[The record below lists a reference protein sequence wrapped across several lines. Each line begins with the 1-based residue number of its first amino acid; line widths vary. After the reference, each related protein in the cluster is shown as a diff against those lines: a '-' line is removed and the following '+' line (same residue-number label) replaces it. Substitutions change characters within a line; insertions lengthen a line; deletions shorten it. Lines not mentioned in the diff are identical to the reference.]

1 MKKGLFTVLLVALAT
16 SLYAQFEPPQIDG
29 DEFTE
34 VKVKVGGD
42 FALQYQG
49 IDHHADS
56 ALIPLGTGFNLPT
69 ANFNLDVDLARGV
82 KLNLQTYLSAR
93 HHNEAWVKG
102 GYIVLDELPFIKSDF
117 VDRIMNKVTIWVGD
131 MELNYGD
138 AHFRRSDNGNVIH
151 NPFVGN
157 YIMDAFTTAPAMEVM
172 YRNNG
177 LLLMAATSTGQL
189 RQDLT
194 LYSNNTFTAY
204 DAHKELGFYWKAGY
218 DKAFSDKIRAR
229 LTVSGYHMPE
239 SNHRSTL
246 YFGDRTGSR
255 YYLVMNLQKAGA
267 TAVDIKSNHLNTYFT
282 PGTATKTNAYMVN
295 LFSRIY
301 GFEFFGTF
309 ENATGL
315 YPSSKEFR
323 FNQIAAEALYR
334 FGKDENFFLGGR
346 YNLVRGNTDAGNSSS
361 KDQTVDR
368 IQLGAGWF
376 LLKSTLVKLEYVKQ
390 NYKEFVS
397 TFGPDAGFSGV
408 MFEATVSF

>member
-1 MKKGLFTVLLVALAT
+1 MKKNLIFLMMVALTT
-16 SLYAQFEPPQIDG
+16 SLYAQFEPPQVKGED
-29 DEFTE
+29 FTE

-49 IDHHADS
+49 ISHHADS

-102 GYIVLDELPFIKSDF
+102 GYIMLDELPFIKSD
-117 VDRIMNKVTIWVGD
+117 VIDRIMDNVTIWVGD

-157 YIMDAFTTAPAMEVM
+157 YIMDGFTTAPAMEVM

-194 LYSNNTFTAY
+194 LYANNTFTAY

-218 DKAFSDKIRAR
+218 DKAFNDKIRAR

-255 YYLVMNLQKAGA
+255 YYLVMNLQKSGA
-267 TAVDIKSNHLNTYFT
+267 AAVDIKSNHLNTYFT

-315 YPSSKEFR
+315 YPTSKEFR

-334 FGKDENFFLGGR
+334 FGKEENFYVGGR
-346 YNLVRGNTDAGNSSS
+346 YNVVKGNTDTKNPASV
-361 KDQTVDR
+361 DQTVSR
-368 IQLGAGWF
+368 IQFGAGWYM
-376 LLKSTLVKLEYVKQ
+376 LKSTLVKLEYVKQ
-390 NYKEFVS
+390 DYSEFIQ
-397 TFGPDAGFSGV
+397 TFGADAGFKGL